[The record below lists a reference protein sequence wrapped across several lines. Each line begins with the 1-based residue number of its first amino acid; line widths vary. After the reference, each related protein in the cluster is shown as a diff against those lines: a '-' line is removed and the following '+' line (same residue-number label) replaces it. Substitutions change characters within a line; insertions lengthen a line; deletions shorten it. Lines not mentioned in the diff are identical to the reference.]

1 MNESKYPNVFVQL
14 SGENGNIFSVIG
26 RVCRA
31 LRKGGVSEEEIDAFW
46 KEAKSKD
53 YNHVFQTVMRWVDTG

>member
-1 MNESKYPNVFVQL
+1 MNELKYPNVFVQL

-31 LRKGGVSEEEIDAFW
+31 LRKGVSPKKKLMHFGRKQKVRIIIMSF
-46 KEAKSKD
+46 KP
-53 YNHVFQTVMRWVDTG
+53 